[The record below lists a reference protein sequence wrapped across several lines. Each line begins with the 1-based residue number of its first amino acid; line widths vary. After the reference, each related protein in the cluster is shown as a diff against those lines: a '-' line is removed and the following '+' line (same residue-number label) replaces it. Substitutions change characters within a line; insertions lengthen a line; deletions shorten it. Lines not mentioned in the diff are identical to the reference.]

1 MRKKKLEMLLSLL
14 SDMKEPRADLE
25 QYRTPSIIAS
35 NILFEAYGRGDIG
48 GKKVCELGCGGAP
61 FAIGSWIL
69 GASEVLGIDVDE
81 RAIQLAKENVEL
93 VRSKLE
99 GIPRAPFELMVHDL
113 GEQIPLSPKFDTV
126 LMNPPFGAQ
135 YRHADRPFIE
145 RAMEISPVCYSI
157 HNGNSY
163 QFLKKISDAI
173 EVEMEVLWE
182 DDLEIPARFT
192 FHREEKKEIGIVVVR
207 FSR

>member
-1 MRKKKLEMLLSLL
+1 MRKRKLEMLLSLL
-14 SDMKEPRADLE
+14 SDIKEPRADLE
-25 QYRTPSIIAS
+25 QYRTPSGMAAD
-35 NILFEAYGRGDIG
+35 ILFEAYARGDIEDR
-48 GKKVCELGCGGAP
+48 KVCELGCGGAP
-61 FAIGSWIL
+61 FAIGSWLL

-81 RAIQLAKENVEL
+81 RALQLAKENVEL
-93 VRSKLE
+93 VKSNIDE
-99 GIPRAPFELMVHDL
+99 IPRAPFELMVHDL
-113 GEQIPLSPKFDTV
+113 NEQIPLSPKFDTV
-126 LMNPPFGAQ
+126 IMNPPFGAQ

-145 RAMEISPVCYSI
+145 RAMEVSPVCYSI

-163 QFLKKISDAI
+163 QFLKKISDALK
-173 EVEMEVLWE
+173 VGMEVLWE